1 MSRDLIDSCVDWLG
15 KIPSTWSMCRV
26 KNRFKFHKKVVGN
39 ESEKYDRIALTLNGV
54 IKRNKDDVDGL
65 QPDDYTGYQIVY
77 KNDLIFKLIDLENV
91 STSRV
96 GKSEYEGITSPA
108 YIILTDNHDSR
119 YSLYYF
125 LNMWYQE
132 IFNNIGG
139 DGVRSA
145 INKDTL
151 LKVPFIDMKIEEQR
165 RIAKY
170 LDEKCSKINEIISD
184 NNKEIELI
192 NEYKKSLINE
202 ISIKGFGEKKKTDI
216 GYIDEVIKESKI
228 TKIKYILKNKNEK
241 NHPDAEVLSLY
252 REYGVVPKDSR
263 DDNYNVTSENTESY
277 KYVEVGDLVV
287 NKMKAWQGSLA
298 VSDYEGIVSPAYYV
312 CSFKKNI
319 NRRYIHYLLRSK
331 SYSQEF
337 ERLSI
342 GIRPGQ
348 WDLSNDNFM
357 SIGVI
362 VPSDEEQNKIVDY
375 LDKQCSKLDEV
386 INYRK
391 QIIEKLEEYKRS
403 LIYECVTGKR
413 EV

>member
-1 MSRDLIDSCVDWLG
+1 M
-15 KIPSTWSMCRV
+15 
-26 KNRFKFHKKVVGN
+26 
-39 ESEKYDRIALTLNGV
+39 
-54 IKRNKDDVDGL
+54 
-65 QPDDYTGYQIVY
+65 
-77 KNDLIFKLIDLENV
+77 
-91 STSRV
+91 
-96 GKSEYEGITSPA
+96 
-108 YIILTDNHDSR
+108 
-119 YSLYYF
+119 
-125 LNMWYQE
+125 
-132 IFNNIGG
+132 
-139 DGVRSA
+139 
-145 INKDTL
+145 
-151 LKVPFIDMKIEEQR
+151 
-165 RIAKY
+165 
-170 LDEKCSKINEIISD
+170 
-184 NNKEIELI
+184 
-192 NEYKKSLINE
+192 
-202 ISIKGFGEKKKTDI
+202 
-216 GYIDEVIKESKI
+216 
-228 TKIKYILKNKNEK
+228 
-241 NHPDAEVLSLY
+241 
-252 REYGVVPKDSR
+252 
-263 DDNYNVTSENTESY
+263 
-277 KYVEVGDLVV
+277 GDLVV

-357 SIGVI
+357 SISVI